1 MLTGF
6 CVTAIQSQL
15 HMKQVSLDNVISTY
29 RFYAPL
35 YDRLFGAVLE
45 PGRREMLAVV
55 ATLAPRSVLEVGVGT
70 GLTMAR
76 YPKDAAFTGL
86 DVSQEMLDI
95 ARTRADAMPER
106 SIALHQMDAER
117 MTFADASFDC
127 VTLPY
132 VLSVTPNPER
142 LVAEMRRVCRPG
154 GTILIVNHFS
164 GSRFWWLLERGTRRL
179 AAKIGFHS
187 EFDYEQNILTYDWEV
202 VAVKKVNLFG
212 LSKLVTIRNV

>member
-1 MLTGF
+1 
-6 CVTAIQSQL
+6 
-15 HMKQVSLDNVISTY
+15 MKQVSLDNVISTY

-55 ATLAPRSVLEVGVGT
+55 NQIAPRSVLEVGVGT

-76 YPKDAAFTGL
+76 YGKDAAFTGI
-86 DVSQEMLDI
+86 DVSQDMLDI
-95 ARTRADAMPER
+95 ARARADAMPER
-106 SIALHQMDAER
+106 AIELHQMDAER
-117 MTFADASFDC
+117 MSFADHSFDC

-142 LVAEMRRVCRPG
+142 LVAELRRVCRPG

-164 GSRFWWLLERGTRRL
+164 GSRFWWLLERGVRSL

-187 EFDYEQNILTYDWEV
+187 DFDYNEHILKYDWEV
-202 VAVKKVNLFG
+202 VSAKKVNLFG
-212 LSKLVTIRNV
+212 LSKLVTIRNVQAV